1 MPGQEFAA
9 LHQGYRMG
17 MYLGDVLY
25 VVVREAK
32 QAVGNAQLMLAYD
45 GKSTVAKQL
54 VIVQQAARYGILD
67 GSHTEYR
74 TVVLYR
80 GKYFFKGGAAD
91 KFYVLFV
98 EEVVGGH
105 VVVRPFDTLD
115 CNSFH
120 CFCFVVFTKKS
131 RFGGK
136 RDLMSYWISIILCLV
151 HIRTPA
157 SLYG

>member
-1 MPGQEFAA
+1 M
-9 LHQGYRMG
+9 
-17 MYLGDVLY
+17 
-25 VVVREAK
+25 
-32 QAVGNAQLMLAYD
+32 
-45 GKSTVAKQL
+45 
-54 VIVQQAARYGILD
+54 
-67 GSHTEYR
+67 
-74 TVVLYR
+74 
-80 GKYFFKGGAAD
+80 
-91 KFYVLFV
+91 
-98 EEVVGGH
+98 
-105 VVVRPFDTLD
+105 D

>member
-1 MPGQEFAA
+1 M
-9 LHQGYRMG
+9 
-17 MYLGDVLY
+17 
-25 VVVREAK
+25 
-32 QAVGNAQLMLAYD
+32 
-45 GKSTVAKQL
+45 
-54 VIVQQAARYGILD
+54 QQAARNGIFD
-67 GSHTEYR
+67 GSHAEYR

-80 GKYFFKGGAAD
+80 GKDFFKRGAAD
-91 KFYVLFV
+91 KLDVLVV
-98 EEVVGGH
+98 EEVMGCH

-120 CFCFVVFTKKS
+120 CSCFVVFTKKS

-136 RDLMSYWISIILCLV
+136 RDLMFYWVSIIFCLV